1 MTVQKPRAHALPG
14 SAALQF
20 VLETVPDAVIVMG
33 WDGKVV
39 AWSAL
44 AEKLFGWSAEEAVH
58 RRMADLIIPDR
69 YREHHDRGL
78 RIYRETG
85 QGPLLRKRVEI
96 TALRRDGEEFPVELS
111 ISPFDYDGTQM
122 FIGFIRDISNRRRT
136 LQLLEKQVRQVVL
149 LGEVTALAAETKSV
163 ADVLQLCLD
172 AVCELSG
179 WPVGHAYVPSED
191 STLELVPTAIWHVDD
206 EKYERLRQVTMSS
219 RFRSGVGLPGTI
231 WQTQNVRWV
240 ADISQPGA
248 NFPRFRELRDLGV
261 RSAFGVPIKSGD
273 KVIAVLEFFNDTVTE
288 RDPNVL
294 LIARTFGDQVGRV
307 LERREVMQRQEML
320 VAELNHRVKNM
331 LAVVLAIAMH
341 TARGTNSVDLFKKE
355 FSGRLVSLGRSYSL
369 LTASE
374 WKQTP
379 IKGVIEEIV
388 LPHVPDQRLDFQGP
402 EISLSAKATLAMS
415 MILHELVTNA
425 VKYGALSVPAGRIA
439 LRWMLADREA
449 AAAEV
454 ALFWQ
459 ETGLTGLQEPE
470 QRSGFGSKLIEM
482 STRQELGGRVETVY
496 HPEGIRYD
504 FRFPL
509 RYG

>member
-1 MTVQKPRAHALPG
+1 MTAKMPPG
-14 SAALQF
+14 AALSGDALQI
-20 VLETVPDAVIVMG
+20 VLELAPDAVIVMG
-33 WDGKVV
+33 ADGKVV
-39 AWSAL
+39 AWSPL
-44 AEKLFGWSAEEAVH
+44 AERLFGWSADEA
-58 RRMADLIIPDR
+58 RNRKMADLIIPAR
-69 YREHHDRGL
+69 YRDDHDRGL
-78 RIYRETG
+78 RHYHETG
-85 QGPLLRKRVEI
+85 HGPLLRKRVEI
-96 TALRRDGEEFPVELS
+96 TGLRRDGEEFPIELS
-111 ISPFDYDGTQM
+111 ITPFDYEGAEV
-122 FIGFIRDISNRRRT
+122 FIGFVRDITKRHRT
-136 LQLLEKQVRQVVL
+136 HRLLERQARQAIL

-191 STLELVPTAIWHVDD
+191 NSLELVPTAIWHVEDD
-206 EKYERLRQVTMSS
+206 KYERLRQATMNS

-231 WQTQNVRWV
+231 WQTQNLRWV
-240 ADISQPGA
+240 ADISQA
-248 NFPRFRELRDLGV
+248 ESNFPRFRELRDLNV

-273 KVIAVLEFFNDTVTE
+273 KVIAVLEFFNDVVME

-331 LAVVLAIAMH
+331 LAVVLAIATH
-341 TARGTNSVDLFKKE
+341 TARSANSIDLFKRE

-379 IKGVIEEIV
+379 IKGIIEEIV
-388 LPHVPDQRLDFQGP
+388 MPHAPEQRLDFEGP

-439 LRWMLADREA
+439 LRWTLADREA
-449 AAAEV
+449 STAEV

-459 ETGLTGLQEPE
+459 ESGLCGLQEPE
-470 QRSGFGSKLIEM
+470 HKSGFGSKLIEM

>member
-1 MTVQKPRAHALPG
+1 MIAKMPSGAALPG
-14 SAALQF
+14 DALQI
-20 VLETVPDAVIVMG
+20 VLELAPDAVIVMG
-33 WDGKVV
+33 ADGKVV
-39 AWSAL
+39 AWSPL
-44 AEKLFGWSAEEAVH
+44 AEKLFGWRADEA
-58 RRMADLIIPDR
+58 RNRKMADLIIPGR
-69 YREHHDRGL
+69 YRDDHDRGL
-78 RIYRETG
+78 RHYHETG
-85 QGPLLRKRVEI
+85 HGPLLRKRVEI
-96 TALRRDGEEFPVELS
+96 TALRRNGEEFPIEFS
-111 ISPFDYDGTQM
+111 ISPFDHDGTQV
-122 FIGFIRDISNRRRT
+122 FIGFVRDITKSRRT
-136 LQLLEKQVRQVVL
+136 QHMLEKQVRQAIL

-191 STLELVPTAIWHVDD
+191 SSLELVPTAIWHVED
-206 EKYERLRQVTMSS
+206 EKYERLRQATMNS
-219 RFRSGVGLPGTI
+219 RFRSGVGLPGAI
-231 WQTQNVRWV
+231 WQTQNARWV
-240 ADISQPGA
+240 ADISQAEA

-273 KVIAVLEFFNDTVTE
+273 KVIAVLEFFNDVVIE

-331 LAVVLAIAMH
+331 LAVVLAIATH
-341 TARGTNSVDLFKKE
+341 TARGANSIDLFKKE

-379 IKGVIEEIV
+379 IKGIVEEIV
-388 LPHVPDQRLDFQGP
+388 MPHVPDQRLDFEGP

-425 VKYGALSVPAGRIA
+425 VKYGALSVPAGRIT
-439 LRWMLADREA
+439 LRWKLADREGST
-449 AAAEV
+449 AEV
-454 ALFWQ
+454 ALCWQ
-459 ETGLTGLQEPE
+459 ESGLTGLQEPE
-470 QRSGFGSKLIEM
+470 LRSGFGTKLIEM
-482 STRQELGGRVETVY
+482 STRQELGGHVETVY